1 MESMT
6 YVKYDTEFSAQH
18 RVSARYIL
26 GVIMMELLQILG
38 KLKLMKPMCVH
49 FLLMLN
55 KLPHAWCLKQ
65 HKVISCYSSGGWKS
79 KTSSARLTPR
89 CPRSCSSR
97 LRGSCCLASRLS
109 WGWRPPAVLGPS
121 LSLASLQPL
130 VRLVIIHPILLKI
143 FTVIIL
149 VCSDSP

>member
-1 MESMT
+1 MA
-6 YVKYDTEFSAQH
+6 YVKYDTEVSAQH

-26 GVIMMELLQILG
+26 GIIMMELLQILG

-55 KLPHAWCLKQ
+55 KLPHAWWLKQ

-79 KTSSARLTPR
+79 KTSSARLTPGCR
-89 CPRSCSSR
+89 QVLLLPEAQGVLSPC
-97 LRGSCCLASRLS
+97 LS
-109 WGWRPPAVLGPS
+109 WAWRPPAVLGPS
-121 LSLASLQPL
+121 PL
-130 VRLVIIHPILLKI
+130 PCVPPTSCWDCHHMSYFLLKT

-149 VCSDSP
+149 VCSASP